1 MQLINNGGFVSMI
14 NWQDTIFSGRRLDT
28 KEDTGAGSL
37 NLKKIA
43 DAFQMKWIKINNVK
57 TIDSDLRKINKI
69 KGPVFVEVV
78 TMNKQKIIDSF
89 GYTT

>member
-1 MQLINNGGFVSMI
+1 
-14 NWQDTIFSGRRLDT
+14 
-28 KEDTGAGSL
+28 
-37 NLKKIA
+37 
-43 DAFQMKWIKINNVK
+43 MKWIKINNVK